1 VTKAKK
7 ERNINTQEIKS
18 EPNENESPKML
29 KLIIAQARPPTKKN
43 IYVYKTKCQ
52 SNQNRNQ
59 NNNSGINCK
68 LAKSYE
74 EVFAF
79 AAA

>member
-29 KLIIAQARPPTKKN
+29 KLIIAQARPPTKK
-43 IYVYKTKCQ
+43 IYMYVYIKRNAKVTKTETKTTTV
-52 SNQNRNQ
+52 
-59 NNNSGINCK
+59 
-68 LAKSYE
+68 A
-74 EVFAF
+74 
-79 AAA
+79 

>member
-29 KLIIAQARPPTKKN
+29 KLIIAQARPPTKKYLY
-43 IYVYKTKCQ
+43 IYIKRNAKVTKTETKTTTV
-52 SNQNRNQ
+52 
-59 NNNSGINCK
+59 
-68 LAKSYE
+68 A
-74 EVFAF
+74 
-79 AAA
+79 